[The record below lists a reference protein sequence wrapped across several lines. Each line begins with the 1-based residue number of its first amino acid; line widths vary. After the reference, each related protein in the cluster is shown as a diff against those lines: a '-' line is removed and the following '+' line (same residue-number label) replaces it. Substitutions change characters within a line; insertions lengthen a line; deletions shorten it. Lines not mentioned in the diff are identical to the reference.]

1 MSRFEGGGAGWGV
14 ERGARG
20 ELRVPLKTGCG
31 QGFYWRA
38 KGRHQGSD
46 SMYEPRAG
54 GKLKARVADLGEN
67 NLQMDFKAMGLDEG
81 PKGEV

>member
-1 MSRFEGGGAGWGV
+1 MSRFEGGGGGGV
-14 ERGARG
+14 ERGVRG
-20 ELRVPLKTGCG
+20 ELRVLLKTGCG